1 MLTFW
6 KNNAELTKIKA
17 VLALCGIFSE
27 NMCLHLRTIFQVF
40 SIILTIC
47 RHGGIL
53 PIPDTMKRTHV
64 S

>member
-27 NMCLHLRTIFQVF
+27 N
-40 SIILTIC
+40 IC
-47 RHGGIL
+47 VYTYVPYFKFL
-53 PIPDTMKRTHV
+53 V
-64 S
+64 